1 MNKPKKIL
9 ICGLGSIGS
18 FYVNLIK
25 KKWPKYKISILRSG
39 IGKQKKEENLVEKI
53 FWLVSLPRT

>member
-1 MNKPKKIL
+1 MKECKKIL

-25 KKWPKYKISILRSG
+25 KMAKI
-39 IGKQKKEENLVEKI
+39 
-53 FWLVSLPRT
+53 